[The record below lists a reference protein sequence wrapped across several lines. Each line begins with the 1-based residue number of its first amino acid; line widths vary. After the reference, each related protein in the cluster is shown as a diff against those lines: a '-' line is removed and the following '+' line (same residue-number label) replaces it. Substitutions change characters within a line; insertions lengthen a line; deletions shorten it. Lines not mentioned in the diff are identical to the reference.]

1 MPAHDKPSAKQQAYL
16 RSLAQKTGTT
26 FTPPKTRSEAS
37 REIDRLKTLPSSPRH
52 ERHTDRQA
60 IGQAPRGGATRVRDT
75 EIEGYGSTA
84 TWGLGRVTR

>member
-1 MPAHDKPSAKQQAYL
+1 MPNNDKPSPKQQAYL
-16 RSLAQKTGTT
+16 RSLAQQTGTS

-37 REIDRLKTLPSSPRH
+37 REIDRLKALSSSPHH

-60 IGQAPRGGATRVRDT
+60 VGQAPRGGAARVRDT

-84 TWGLGRVTR
+84 TWGSGRVTR